1 MPALGP
7 SRFWR
12 YRYNKNVA
20 HAALPEFESCGT
32 VEDRRRGVKPVHCVL
47 RGKVR
52 VAA

>member
-20 HAALPEFESCGT
+20 HAALPEFESWGT
-32 VEDRRRGVKPVHCVL
+32 VETG
-47 RGKVR
+47 
-52 VAA
+52 VAASSRSTAY

>member
-32 VEDRRRGVKPVHCVL
+32 LVVSPASVKKL
-47 RGKVR
+47 NR
-52 VAA
+52 